1 MSNEK
6 ELRQKPATDHEAQS
20 PEDASQEVTDDVEK
34 SRVERAI
41 RRARQKAE
49 QREHIAAKHEALK
62 KRQEE
67 KEAQRLQALR
77 QYEQPLP
84 AGMNGN
90 EGQSLAA
97 SSTYQDGPEIAHILE
112 QPTVPASA
120 ESSGEFEYGYRSS
133 HVPTDELITDAHG
146 NPINVTDAMLD
157 KRRAAEIKT
166 STPHLAFYSP
176 RIPGNT
182 GSAIRLCAVTGTILH
197 LIEPLGFNLRDTKL
211 RRAGLDYHDMA
222 HVVLHE
228 SFEDMVESM
237 PNSRIIAF
245 TAYAKKQYTE
255 VQYKPTD
262 ILLFGPEPGN
272 IPDPMDIFFG
282 PHVAEQVRL
291 PMLPARRS
299 LNLTNTASIAVYEA
313 WRQLGFAG
321 GQ

>member
-1 MSNEK
+1 MSNEQ
-6 ELRQKPATDHEAQS
+6 ELRQEPATDHEAQS

-84 AGMNGN
+84 AGMNGD

-97 SSTYQDGPEIAHILE
+97 SSTYQNGPEIAHILE